1 MDTTKNLEA
10 AKKAGIA
17 DGMAVTKPNQVRFTV
32 TKLINLLAYN
42 DEKGFW
48 DLFSQFRNAIGKK
61 NTPNFICPV
70 LAEFKGNKNILQTYL
85 MALNNTLIKRQQ

>member
-17 DGMAVTKPNQVRFTV
+17 DGMAVKNPNQVQFTV
-32 TKLINLLAYN
+32 TKLINLLSYN

-48 DLFSQFRNAIGKK
+48 NLFFQFRELIGRN
-61 NTPNFICPV
+61 NTPDFICPV
-70 LAEFKGNKNILQTYL
+70 LTEFKGNKNILQTYL
-85 MALNNTLIKRQQ
+85 MALNNTLIKRQ